1 MDIALKKRIMQRVY
15 AVYLMRKATSPVALQ
30 TYLLSFL
37 TLQLFLFVSMRHVV
51 ENAPGI
57 LNVAAFARF
66 YAQSFLQTE
75 PVVQVLAVGVL
86 SVTSWMARGIV
97 RNMKQGSVIVRTI
110 RTQRAG

>member
-1 MDIALKKRIMQRVY
+1 MDTALKKRIMRRVY

-51 ENAPGI
+51 ENAP
-57 LNVAAFARF
+57 NVFDVGAFARF

-75 PVVQVLAVGVL
+75 LSVQVLAVGVL
-86 SVTSWMARGIV
+86 SVSSWMARGIV
-97 RNMKQGSVIVRTI
+97 RNVKQGNVAVRAMGI
-110 RTQRAG
+110 ERAG